1 MSRQE
6 AVAEYE
12 RALKL
17 GQREFKERTAR
28 GLDPHPAVLDDLIRD
43 LTAASTEEIPLAEIP
58 LNRVI
63 GTKSGSRT
71 NAFTASF
78 LPLLP
83 QNSEFGQKWISLCAA
98 HLSDKGIQNPIECF
112 EYLGNFYVQEG
123 NKRVSVLNHFGAL
136 RISAKVTRILPP
148 KNDEPRIVA
157 YYEFLNFYRA
167 SGIYDIQFT
176 KPGDYAKLL
185 AWLGKVPGQVW
196 TESEERTFRAYFQ
209 YFRDAFFELDDEDLG
224 IEPEQVLLL
233 WLEFYSFD
241 QLGKFTS
248 AQLKKTLSDLWSD
261 VIAMA
266 DQVPIQLETEPK
278 SDAKASLLTRILSPS
293 TVQVAFIHQRD
304 AAGSKWVKGHE
315 EGRAYLEEV
324 LGDKVSCRSYFHADS
339 PEAAEELLELAVAE
353 GAQLVFTTTPQL
365 GRATLKAAVKYPK
378 VRFLNCS
385 VDVPYPS
392 LRTYY
397 SRIYEGKFITGAIAG
412 AMAQNDR
419 IGYVATYPIFGVPA
433 SINAFALGAQMTNPR
448 AKIELKWSCLPG
460 IPIQDLIRDGIRV
473 ISNRNVP
480 TSEQMY
486 LEFGDYGTY
495 MVGDNGTLTPLGSP
509 CWLWGRFYE
518 NVVNSILNGTWE
530 QGKDAVQP
538 VNYWWGM
545 KSGVIDVTLSEKLPP
560 SLLQLADILRQ
571 GLKSGTIDP
580 FRRAVIAQDGSLKC
594 SAELGLTPDEL
605 LRMDWLCDNVIGS
618 IPEYEDVLP
627 FAQSTVQ
634 ALGLHRDRIPVQKE
648 DLL

>member
-6 AVAEYE
+6 AVTEYD

-17 GQREFKERTAR
+17 AQRELKELSAR
-28 GLDPHPAVLDDLIRD
+28 GADPHPAVLDELIRD
-43 LTAASTEEIPLAEIP
+43 FTAENTEEIPLAEIP
-58 LNRVI
+58 ADKII
-63 GTKSGSRT
+63 GTKTASRT

-83 QNSEFGQKWISLCAA
+83 ADSEFGQKWISLCAA
-98 HLSDKGIQNPIECF
+98 HLSDEGIHNPIECF

-123 NKRVSVLNHFGAL
+123 NKRVSVLRHFGAL

-148 KNDEPRIVA
+148 KSEIPRIKA
-157 YYEFLNFYRA
+157 YYEFLDFYKV

-185 AWLGKVPGQVW
+185 TSLDKAPDAAW
-196 TESEERTFRAYFQ
+196 TEQEKRTFRAYYQ
-209 YFRDAFFELDDEDLG
+209 YFRDAFYDLDDEDLG
-224 IEPEQVLLL
+224 IDPEQVLLL
-233 WLEFYSFD
+233 WLEVYPFS
-241 QLGKFTS
+241 QLGKFT
-248 AQLKKTLSDLWSD
+248 ATELKKTLSELWTD

-278 SDAKASLLTRILSPS
+278 DDAKVSLLNRILSPS
-293 TVQVAFIHQRD
+293 TVRVAFIHQRD

-324 LGDKVSCRSYFHADS
+324 LGDKVSCRSYFHADT
-339 PEAAEELLELAVAE
+339 PEIAEKLLEQAVAD
-353 GAQLVFTTTPQL
+353 GAQLIFTTTPQL
-365 GRATLKAAVKYPK
+365 GRATLKTAVKYPK
-378 VRFLNCS
+378 IRFLNCS

-448 AKIELKWSCLPG
+448 AKVELRWSCLPG
-460 IPIQDLIRDGIRV
+460 SPIQDLIRDGIRV

-495 MVGDNGTLTPLGSP
+495 TVGDNGTLTPLGSP

-530 QGKDAVQP
+530 QSKDAIQP

-571 GLKSGTIDP
+571 GLKNGSIDP
-580 FRRAVIAQDGSLKC
+580 FRRCVTAQDGTVKC
-594 SAELGLTPDEL
+594 TAEQGLTPDEL

-618 IPEYEDVLP
+618 IPEYEQILP

-648 DLL
+648 ERL

>member
-6 AVAEYE
+6 AVTEYE

-17 GQREFKERTAR
+17 GQRELKELSSQGA
-28 GLDPHPAVLDDLIRD
+28 DPHPAVLDNLIREFS
-43 LTAASTEEIPLAEIP
+43 AENTEELPLVEIP
-58 LNRVI
+58 VHRI
-63 GTKSGSRT
+63 TGTKSASRT

-83 QNSEFGQKWISLCAA
+83 ADSEFGQKWINLCAA
-98 HLSDKGIQNPIECF
+98 HLSDEGIHNPIECF

-123 NKRVSVLNHFGAL
+123 NKRVSVMSHFGAL
-136 RISAKVTRILPP
+136 RIPAKVTRILPP
-148 KNDEPRIVA
+148 KSDDPRIKA
-157 YYEFLNFYRA
+157 YYEFLEFYKT

-185 AWLGKVPGQVW
+185 TYLGKTPEEEW
-196 TESEERTFRAYFQ
+196 TEQEKRTFRAYFQ
-209 YFRDAFFELDDEDLG
+209 YFRDAFYDLDDEDLG
-224 IEPEQVLLL
+224 IDPEQVLLL
-233 WLEFYSFD
+233 WLEFYPYS
-241 QLGKFTS
+241 QLGQFTA
-248 AQLKKTLSDLWSD
+248 AQLKKTLSDLWAD

-278 SDAKASLLTRILSPS
+278 DAAKANLLTRILSPS

-304 AAGSKWVKGHE
+304 SASSKWVKGHE
-315 EGRAYLEEV
+315 EGKAYLEEA
-324 LGDKVSCRSYFHADS
+324 LAGKVSCRSYFHADT
-339 PEAAEELLELAVAE
+339 PEAAEALLEQAVAE

-378 VRFLNCS
+378 IRFLNCS
-385 VDVPYPS
+385 VDMPYPS

-397 SRIYEGKFITGAIAG
+397 SRIFEGKFITGAIAG
-412 AMAQNDR
+412 AMTRNDR
-419 IGYVATYPIFGVPA
+419 IGYIATYPIFGVPA

-448 AKIELKWSCLPG
+448 AKVELRWSCLPG
-460 IPIQDLIRDGIRV
+460 NPIQDLIRDGIRV

-509 CWLWGRFYE
+509 VWLWGRFYE
-518 NVVNSILNGTWE
+518 NVVNSILGGTWE
-530 QGKDAVQP
+530 QGKDTIQP

-545 KSGVIDVTLSEKLPP
+545 KSGVIDVTLSERLPP

-571 GLKSGTIDP
+571 GLKTGTIDP
-580 FRRAVIAQDGSLKC
+580 FHRTVTAQDGTVKC
-594 SAELGLTPDEL
+594 TTEQGLSPDAL

-634 ALGLHRDRIPVQKE
+634 ALGLHRDWIALQKE
-648 DLL
+648 ARL

>member
-6 AVAEYE
+6 AVTEYE

-17 GQREFKERTAR
+17 GQREVKDRTAQ
-28 GLDPHPAVLDDLIRD
+28 GLDPHPSVLDDLIQD
-43 LTAASTEEIPLAEIP
+43 FPASGTEELPLVEIP
-58 LNRVI
+58 ISRII
-63 GTKSGSRT
+63 GTKSASRT

-83 QNSEFGQKWISLCAA
+83 QDSEFGQKWINLCAA
-98 HLSDKGIQNPIECF
+98 HLSDEGIHNPIECF

-123 NKRVSVLNHFGAL
+123 NKRVSVMSHFGAL
-136 RISAKVTRILPP
+136 RIHAKVTRILPP
-148 KNDEPRIVA
+148 KSDDPRIKA
-157 YYEFLNFYRA
+157 YYEFLEFYKA

-185 AWLGKVPGQVW
+185 TYMGKQPGEAW
-196 TESEERTFRAYFQ
+196 TEQEKRTFRAYFQ
-209 YFRDAFFELDDEDLG
+209 YFQDAFYDLDDEDLG
-224 IEPEQVLLL
+224 IDPERVLLL
-233 WLEFYSFD
+233 WLEFYPYS
-241 QLGKFTS
+241 QLGQFTA
-248 AQLKKTLSDLWSD
+248 AQLKKTLSDLWAD

-278 SDAKASLLTRILSPS
+278 DDAKPSLLNRILSPS
-293 TVQVAFIHQRD
+293 MVQVAFIHQRD
-304 AAGSKWVKGHE
+304 SASSKWVKGHE
-315 EGRAYLEEV
+315 EGKAYLEEV
-324 LGDKVSCRSYFHADS
+324 LEGKVSCRSYFHADT
-339 PEAAEELLELAVAE
+339 PEAAEALLEKAVAE

-385 VDVPYPS
+385 VDMPYPS

-397 SRIYEGKFITGAIAG
+397 SRIFEGKFITGAIAG
-412 AMAQNDR
+412 AMARNDR
-419 IGYVATYPIFGVPA
+419 IGYIATYPIFGVPA

-448 AKIELKWSCLPG
+448 ATVELRWSCLPG
-460 IPIQDLIRDGIRV
+460 NPIQDLIRDGIRV

-495 MVGDNGTLTPLGSP
+495 TVGDNGTLTPLGSP

-518 NVVNSILNGTWE
+518 NVINSILNGTWE
-530 QGKDAVQP
+530 QGKDATQP

-545 KSGVIDVTLSEKLPP
+545 RSGVIDVTLSDKLPP

-571 GLKSGTIDP
+571 GLKNGSIDP
-580 FRRAVIAQDGSLKC
+580 FRRCVTAQDGTVKC
-594 SAELGLTPDEL
+594 TAEQGLAPDEL
-605 LRMDWLCDNVIGS
+605 LRMDWLCDNVIGF
-618 IPEYEDVLP
+618 IPEYEDILP
-627 FAQSTVQ
+627 FAQSLVQ
-634 ALGLHRDRIPVQKE
+634 ELGLHRDRISPKKE
-648 DLL
+648 DRL

>member
-17 GQREFKERTAR
+17 GQREFKERTAQ
-28 GLDPHPAVLDDLIRD
+28 GLDPHPAVLDDLIQD
-43 LTAASTEEIPLAEIP
+43 LTVVSAEEIPLVEIP

-63 GTKSGSRT
+63 GTKSASRT

-148 KNDEPRIVA
+148 KNDDPRIVA
-157 YYEFLNFYRA
+157 YYEFLDFYRA

-176 KPGDYAKLL
+176 RPGDYAKLL

-196 TESEERTFRAYFQ
+196 TDSEKRTFRAYFQ
-209 YFRDAFFELDDEDLG
+209 YFRDAFFEQDDKDLG
-224 IEPEQVLLL
+224 IEPERVLLL
-233 WLEFYSFD
+233 WLEFYSFG

-278 SDAKASLLTRILSPS
+278 DDAKASLLNRILSPS
-293 TVQVAFIHQRD
+293 IVRVAFIHQRD
-304 AAGSKWVKGHE
+304 TAGSKWVKGHE
-315 EGRAYLEEV
+315 EGRAYLEKV

-392 LRTYY
+392 LHTYY

-412 AMAQNDR
+412 AMAQNGR
-419 IGYVATYPIFGVPA
+419 IGYIATYPIFGVPA

-448 AKIELKWSCLPG
+448 AKVELKWSCLPG
-460 IPIQDLIRDGIRV
+460 SPIQDLIRDGIRV

-571 GLKSGTIDP
+571 GLKSGAIDP
-580 FRRAVIAQDGSLKC
+580 FHRTVIAQDGGVKC
-594 SAELGLTPDEL
+594 SADHCLSPDEL
-605 LRMDWLCDNVIGS
+605 LRMDWLCDNISGS

-627 FAQSTVQ
+627 FAQPLVR
-634 ALGLHRDRIPVQKE
+634 ALGLHRERIPVQKE